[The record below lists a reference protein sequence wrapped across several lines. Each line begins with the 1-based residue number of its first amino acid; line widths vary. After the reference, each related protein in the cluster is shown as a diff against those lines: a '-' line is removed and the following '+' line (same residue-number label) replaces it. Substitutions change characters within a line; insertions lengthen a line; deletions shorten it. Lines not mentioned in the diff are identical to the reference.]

1 MTDVQGAPAA
11 TVLAEPPVTVT
22 LVRAATG
29 PDPLRVLLLHGL
41 CSGASVWDPYLARA
55 DERCELWAAELPWRG
70 AGVEGWTARPV
81 EDWVEDAVAMMPGR
95 PDVVVAHSFGTCAAL
110 SWLDSTHG
118 ADAPRAV
125 VLVSPLY
132 RSGTQSFDWS
142 SIEYYLNNF
151 LQILIEGMRARS
163 GRQLSEER
171 RQAIAYKI
179 RDCIGPYGWMRF
191 FETYL
196 RMPHVR
202 TDRLRMPFLVI
213 GGAEDLVAFPSD
225 ATAFGSAVEDASVH
239 ILPDT
244 SHFPMTSAPETFA
257 DLVNAYLTE
266 RSASPR

>member
-1 MTDVQGAPAA
+1 MTDVQKMPTT
-11 TVLAEPPVTVT
+11 TVLAEPPVTVR

-29 PDPLRVLLLHGL
+29 PDPLRVLLVHGL
-41 CSGASVWDPYLARA
+41 CSSASVWDPYIALA

-70 AGVEGWTARPV
+70 TGVEGWTARPV
-81 EDWVEDAVAMMPGR
+81 EDWVEVAVAMMPGR
-95 PDVVVAHSFGTCAAL
+95 PDVVVAHSFGTSAAL
-110 SWLDSTHG
+110 SWLDRAHN
-118 ADAPRAV
+118 APDLRAV

-132 RSGTQSFDWS
+132 RSHTHSFDWL

-151 LQILIEGMRARS
+151 VHILTEGMRAHS
-163 GRQLSEER
+163 GRQVSEER

-179 RDCIGPYGWMRF
+179 RDCIGPYGWIRF

-202 TDRLRMPFLVI
+202 TERMRMPFLVI

-225 ATAFGSAVEDASVH
+225 ARALGTAVQDASVH
-239 ILPDT
+239 ILPDS
-244 SHFPMTSAPETFA
+244 SHFPMASAPEAFA
-257 DLVNAYLTE
+257 DLVNAFLTE